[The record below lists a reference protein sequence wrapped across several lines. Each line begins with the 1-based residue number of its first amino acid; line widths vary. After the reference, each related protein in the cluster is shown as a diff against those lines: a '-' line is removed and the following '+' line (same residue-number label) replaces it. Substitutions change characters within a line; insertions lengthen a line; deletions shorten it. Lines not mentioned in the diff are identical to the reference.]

1 MRPASDDYFYLTV
14 TEGARRGS
22 LFPLRVEG
30 PNRVGRGTECE
41 VRLIDPGCS
50 REHAV
55 VTRESDGW
63 WLRDHASRNGT
74 YHNDEPIQA
83 ARLKEGDR
91 IRVGGMEL
99 EFCRSDD
106 PPTVVANRADFQ
118 LPEFAQETPVE
129 AEDATQRLFRALE
142 NAEFAKDLLVAYQL
156 SVKLLELEDPEAV
169 VRASLD
175 LLLGQ
180 TQATQ
185 AAFLW
190 LADDGQLRPQ
200 LTLPP
205 GRRTDGL
212 SKELPVAALEK
223 GRAIWISAPAGDELL
238 ERPREE
244 SRRTADEICVPLI
257 KSQETLGVVQLSRKS
272 SPFRQQD
279 LDFSIS
285 VANLMA
291 LALVRT
297 RRGASLKADHQ
308 RLATKA
314 ADFRELVGNSP
325 AMRLLKERI
334 TRVACARGSVLI
346 RGESGC
352 GKELVARAIHASGP
366 RRDRPLLSLNCA
378 AIPADLIES
387 QLFGHAKG
395 AFTGADK
402 DYQGYFQQADTGTL
416 FLDEI
421 GELPLEGQAKLLR
434 ILEGHPF
441 SPVGDTREVRV
452 DVRVLAATNRDLKE
466 FVQQKKFRADLY
478 FRLSVF
484 ELEIPPLRERGDD
497 LGLLVDFFFDH
508 FRTLHGRPALELA
521 ADARQKLLD
530 YSWPGNVRQLRN
542 VIDSAVVMADG
553 NRITAFDLGIHA
565 ASMNDRPQSL
575 RLDEWEKS
583 LIQDALARTRGKIP
597 EAALLLGIGR
607 ATLYRKI
614 DEYGIAR

>member
-1 MRPASDDYFYLTV
+1 M
-14 TEGARRGS
+14 
-22 LFPLRVEG
+22 
-30 PNRVGRGTECE
+30 
-41 VRLIDPGCS
+41 
-50 REHAV
+50 
-55 VTRESDGW
+55 
-63 WLRDHASRNGT
+63 
-74 YHNDEPIQA
+74 
-83 ARLKEGDR
+83 
-91 IRVGGMEL
+91 
-99 EFCRSDD
+99 
-106 PPTVVANRADFQ
+106 
-118 LPEFAQETPVE
+118 
-129 AEDATQRLFRALE
+129 
-142 NAEFAKDLLVAYQL
+142 
-156 SVKLLELEDPEAV
+156 
-169 VRASLD
+169 
-175 LLLGQ
+175 
-180 TQATQ
+180 
-185 AAFLW
+185 
-190 LADDGQLRPQ
+190 
-200 LTLPP
+200 
-205 GRRTDGL
+205 
-212 SKELPVAALEK
+212 AALEK
-223 GRAIWISAPAGDELL
+223 GRAIWISAPAGDGLL
-238 ERPREE
+238 DRPREE
-244 SRRTADEICVPLI
+244 TRRAGDEICVPLI
-257 KSQETLGVVQLSRKS
+257 KSHETLGVVQLSRKS

-325 AMRLLKERI
+325 GMRLLKERI

-497 LGLLVDFFFDH
+497 IGMLVDFFFDH

-530 YSWPGNVRQLRN
+530 YPWPGNVRQLRN

-553 NRITAFDLGIHA
+553 NRITAVDLGIHA

-597 EAALLLGIGR
+597 EAAQLLGIGR